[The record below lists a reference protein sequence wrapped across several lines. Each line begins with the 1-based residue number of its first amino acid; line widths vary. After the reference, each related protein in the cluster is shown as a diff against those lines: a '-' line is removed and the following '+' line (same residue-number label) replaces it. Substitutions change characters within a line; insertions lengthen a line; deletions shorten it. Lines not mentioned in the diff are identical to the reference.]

1 MTESTTPGHPSPR
14 RWKRWLVEVAVVAA
28 AFFAVHAFVTRD
40 VVRGPLP
47 ALAGVMADGTPMRV
61 AGWQATL
68 GGEAFL
74 LYVWAA

>member
-1 MTESTTPGHPSPR
+1 MTEPTTPGQPSPWR
-14 RWKRWLVEVAVVAA
+14 RKRWLVEVAFVTA

-47 ALAGVMADGTPMRV
+47 PLAGVMADGTPMRV
-61 AGWQATL
+61 ADWQATR

-74 LYVWAA
+74 LYV